1 MNSPQFVT
9 DSEGRRIGVLLDLE
23 TYEQM
28 LEDLEDLEDIRA
40 ADAAKREDPKGL
52 PLDEA
57 FAEIEQMCG
66 LGDHLQ
72 SSQTMRPFCI

>member
-9 DSEGRRIGVLLDLE
+9 DGEGKRTGVLLDLE

-40 ADAAKREDPKGL
+40 ADAAKREDPEGL

-57 FAEIEQMCG
+57 LAEIDQLRGG
-66 LGDHLQ
+66 LGAA
-72 SSQTMRPFCI
+72 

>member
-1 MNSPQFVT
+1 MNSPHFIV
-9 DSEGRRIGVLLDLE
+9 DAEGQRTAVILDLA

-40 ADAAKREDPKGL
+40 ADAAKLEDPEGL

-57 FAEIEQMCG
+57 FAEIEQMRG
-66 LGDHLQ
+66 AQ
-72 SSQTMRPFCI
+72 AAV

>member
-1 MNSPQFVT
+1 MNSPHFIV
-9 DSEGRRIGVLLDLE
+9 DAEGQRTAVILDLA

-40 ADAAKREDPKGL
+40 ADAAKRDDPEGL

-57 FAEIEQMCG
+57 LAEIEQLRGG
-66 LGDHLQ
+66 LGAA
-72 SSQTMRPFCI
+72 